1 MDPLFLASF
10 AGFCIVGATSV
21 WALLMP
27 PARAWRL
34 PVFGLLAAI
43 LACQLSTVAATLPA
57 DPLRSKAWALCG
69 CALWSSSAVLWLW
82 LASSLAQS
90 RPRVRGLFPGL
101 GLAIALVAVVPWM
114 LGLFDRAVRVAGGID
129 FDVSLL
135 RWGSLGSASVL
146 LVAAAWIC
154 ARDARAG
161 GPRPLLLLGLGTA
174 LASTILRAIDSS
186 QSAAPPLLA
195 VAAVLG
201 TSAAYPLLSSS
212 LRSRAD
218 APALADPPAPA
229 APPRSSERAIAEM
242 EERHRA
248 LVEHLPVGVAT
259 LDRDLCVVDANPAL
273 AELVGAPD
281 VAALLGAPI
290 RQAPLY
296 EQLPDLHGVLVGP
309 LEEERAVS
317 FEAEWKSRWGRQV
330 RARVLGRPL
339 RNAEGAVSGVQLF
352 VCDLSPEQRLREQLI
367 QSQRMEAVGQ
377 LAGRIAHD
385 FNNYLSVI
393 LGHAELLMLE
403 LPETHPLASNAAA
416 ISGAAQR
423 SAMLTRRLLSLSR
436 PHLHHPRRVD
446 VNRLVSDLAPMLRSV
461 LGNEIAVESELEP
474 AVLTVYADPWELE
487 LALMNLTINARDAMP
502 QGGTFCVST
511 REVEL
516 SPQEARSLA
525 VQGGRYV
532 VLAVT
537 DTGHGMD
544 ADTRARI
551 FEPFFTTKE
560 LGRGTGL
567 GLSTVWGVAEQCR
580 GFVNVESQMGQGS
593 TFELFLPYAG
603 EALGELSLPTRSERE
618 SLPN

>member
-10 AGFCIVGATSV
+10 AGFCIVGATCA
-21 WALLMP
+21 WAVLTP
-27 PARAWRL
+27 PPRAWRV
-34 PVFGLLAAI
+34 PVFALLAAA
-43 LACQLSTVAATLPA
+43 LACQASTIASTLPA

-69 CALWSSSAVLWLW
+69 CALWSSSAVLWIW
-82 LASSLAQS
+82 LASSLAQGQ
-90 RPRVRGLFPGL
+90 PRIRALFPGV

-114 LGLFDRAVRVAGGID
+114 LGLFDIAGRVAGGVD
-129 FDVSLL
+129 FDCTAL
-135 RWGSLGSASVL
+135 RWGGLGSAMVL
-146 LVAAAWIC
+146 LLGAGAIC
-154 ARDARAG
+154 ARDLRTG
-161 GPRPLLLLGLGTA
+161 GPQPFLLLALGTA
-174 LASTILRAIDSS
+174 LASTILRAIDSD

-195 VAAVLG
+195 VAATLG
-201 TSAAYPLLSSS
+201 TGAAYPVMASSWRPG
-212 LRSRAD
+212 LTPGLPV
-218 APALADPPAPA
+218 APFPLAA
-229 APPRSSERAIAEM
+229 ATPLAMAEA

-248 LVEHLPVGVAT
+248 LVESLPVGVAT

-290 RQAPLY
+290 HQAPLY
-296 EQLPDLHGVLVGP
+296 EQLPHLRGILAGP
-309 LEEERAVS
+309 LAEGRTIS
-317 FEAEWKSRWGRQV
+317 FETEWKSHWGRQV

-339 RNAEGAVSGVQLF
+339 HDPLGEVQGVQLF

-403 LPETHPLASNAAA
+403 LPGTHPLASNAAA

-436 PHLHHPRRVD
+436 PHMHNARRVD

-461 LGNEIAVESELEP
+461 LGNTIEVQSDLEP
-474 AVLTVYADPWELE
+474 AVLTVHADPWELE

-502 QGGTFCVST
+502 QGGTFGLST
-511 REVEL
+511 RQVQIAPRDA
-516 SPQEARSLA
+516 SALA
-525 VQGGRYV
+525 TQAGHYV
-532 VLAVT
+532 VIAIS

-580 GFVNVESQMGQGS
+580 GFVRVESQKGQGS
-593 TFELFLPYAG
+593 TFELFLPYTA
-603 EALGELSLPTRSERE
+603 ELLGELPPEALS
-618 SLPN
+618 

>member
-10 AGFCIVGATSV
+10 AGFCIVGATGV
-21 WALLMP
+21 WTLLTP
-27 PARAWRL
+27 PPRAWRT
-34 PVFGLLAAI
+34 PVFTLLGAA
-43 LACQLSTVAATLPA
+43 LACQLSTIASTLPA
-57 DPLRSKAWALCG
+57 DPLRAKAWALCG
-69 CALWSSSAVLWLW
+69 CALWSSSAVLWMW

-90 RPRVRGLFPGL
+90 QPRIRELFPGL
-101 GLAIALVAVVPWM
+101 GLALALVAIVPWM
-114 LGLFDRAVRVAGGID
+114 LGLFDIAAKVASGSD
-129 FDVSLL
+129 FDCTAL
-135 RWGSLGSASVL
+135 RWGGLGSACVL
-146 LVAAAWIC
+146 ILGAAWIC
-154 ARDARAG
+154 KNDLRAG
-161 GPRPLLLLGLGTA
+161 GPQSFLLLALGTA
-174 LASTILRAIDSS
+174 LASTILRAIDSD

-195 VAAVLG
+195 VAATLG
-201 TSAAYPLLSSS
+201 TGAAYPVLTSSWRPGLS
-212 LRSRAD
+212 
-218 APALADPPAPA
+218 APLGDPFALADGAV
-229 APPRSSERAIAEM
+229 AEA

-290 RQAPLY
+290 QQAPLY
-296 EQLPDLHGVLVGP
+296 EQLPHLQGVLAGP
-309 LEEERAVS
+309 LVEERAVS

-339 RNAEGAVSGVQLF
+339 RDAQGMVHGVQLF
-352 VCDLSPEQRLREQLI
+352 VCDLSAEQLLREQLI

-403 LPETHPLASNAAA
+403 LPDSHPLAGNAAA
-416 ISGAAQR
+416 ITGAAQR

-461 LGNEIAVESELEP
+461 LGTSIAMQSELEP
-474 AVLTVYADPWELE
+474 AVLNVLADPWELE

-502 QGGTFCVST
+502 QGGTFCIST
-511 REVEL
+511 R
-516 SPQEARSLA
+516 A
-525 VQGGRYV
+525 VQVAARDAGSFTPHAGRFV
-532 VLAVT
+532 VVSIS

-567 GLSTVWGVAEQCR
+567 GLSTVWGVAEQSR
-580 GFVNVESQMGQGS
+580 GFVRVDSQMGQGS
-593 TFELFLPYAG
+593 TFELFLPFA
-603 EALGELSLPTRSERE
+603 EEPVADLALGSRLEPETRAS
-618 SLPN
+618 